1 MATAKSGDTVQVHYT
16 GRLDDGTVFDS
27 SREREPLEFTVG
39 SGQVIAG
46 FERAVEGMEVGEAR
60 EARVEVAEAY
70 GDRRDDL
77 VLDLPKEQV
86 PEDMEIEPGMRLE
99 LRQPDGQAVPVTVA
113 EVGTESVTLDANH
126 PLAGQPLNFELELVQ
141 IGGTANQA

>member
-1 MATAKSGDTVQVHYT
+1 MATASIGDTVRVHYT

-39 SGQVIAG
+39 SGQVITG

-60 EARVEVAEAY
+60 EARIEADDAY
-70 GDRRDDL
+70 GERRDDL

-86 PEDMEIEPGMRLE
+86 PEDMEIAPGMRLE

-113 EVGTESVTLDANH
+113 EVGEQSVTLDANH
-126 PLAGQPLNFELELVQ
+126 PLAGQPLTFELELVEIQ
-141 IGGTANQA
+141 GGTVQQ

>member
-1 MATAKSGDTVQVHYT
+1 MATAKSGDTVRVHYT

-39 SGQVIAG
+39 SGQVITG

-60 EARVEVAEAY
+60 EARIEADDAY
-70 GDRRDDL
+70 GERRDDL

-86 PEDMEIEPGMRLE
+86 PEDMEIAPGMRLE

-113 EVGTESVTLDANH
+113 EVGDQSVTLDANH
-126 PLAGQPLNFELELVQ
+126 PLAGQPLTFELELVEIQ
-141 IGGTANQA
+141 GGTVQQ

>member
-1 MATAKSGDTVQVHYT
+1 MATAKSGDTVRVHYT

-39 SGQVIAG
+39 SGNVISG

-60 EARVEVAEAY
+60 EARIEADDAY
-70 GDRRDDL
+70 GERRDDL

-86 PEDMEIEPGMRLE
+86 PDDMDIATGMRLE

-113 EVGTESVTLDANH
+113 EVGEESVTLDANH
-126 PLAGQPLNFELELVQ
+126 PLAGQPLTFELELVG
-141 IGGTANQA
+141 IEGGSTQQ

>member
-1 MATAKSGDTVQVHYT
+1 MATAKRGDTVRVHYT

-39 SGQVIAG
+39 AGQVIDG
-46 FERAVEGMEVGEAR
+46 FERAVEGMGVGEAR
-60 EARVEVAEAY
+60 ETRIEPDDAY
-70 GDRRDDL
+70 GARRDDL

-86 PEDMEIEPGMRLE
+86 PDDMEIEPGMRLE

-113 EVGTESVTLDANH
+113 EVGEQSVTLDANH
-126 PLAGQPLNFELELVQ
+126 PLAGQVLTFELELVE
-141 IGGTANQA
+141 IAGATPPA

>member
-1 MATAKSGDTVQVHYT
+1 MATANIGDTVRVHYT

-39 SGQVIAG
+39 TGQVISG

-60 EARVEVAEAY
+60 EARIEADDAY
-70 GDRRDDL
+70 GERRDDL

-86 PEDMEIEPGMRLE
+86 PEDMEIAPGMRLE

-113 EVGTESVTLDANH
+113 EVGEESVTLDANH
-126 PLAGQPLNFELELVQ
+126 PLAGQPLTFELELVE
-141 IGGTANQA
+141 IEGGSAQQ

>member
-1 MATAKSGDTVQVHYT
+1 MATAKRGDTVRVHYT

-39 SGQVIAG
+39 EGQVITG

-60 EARVEVAEAY
+60 ETRIEADDAY
-70 GDRRDDL
+70 GEHREDL

-86 PEDMEIEPGMRLE
+86 PEDMQIEPGMRLE

-113 EVGTESVTLDANH
+113 EVGDESVTLDANH
-126 PLAGQPLNFELELVQ
+126 PLAGQPLTFELELVE
-141 IGGTANQA
+141 IAG

>member
-1 MATAKSGDTVQVHYT
+1 MATANVGDTVRVHYT
-16 GRLDDGTVFDS
+16 GRLEDGTVFDS

-39 SGQVIAG
+39 TGQVISG

-60 EARVEVAEAY
+60 ETRIEADDAY
-70 GDRRDDL
+70 GERRDDL

-86 PEDMEIEPGMRLE
+86 PEDMEIAPGMRLE

-113 EVGTESVTLDANH
+113 EVREESVKLDANH
-126 PLAGQPLNFELELVQ
+126 PLAGQPLTFELELVG
-141 IGGTANQA
+141 IGGGSAQE

>member
-1 MATAKSGDTVQVHYT
+1 MATAKSGDTVRVHYT

-39 SGQVIAG
+39 SGQVISG

-60 EARVEVAEAY
+60 ETRIEADDAY
-70 GDRRDDL
+70 GERRDDL
-77 VLDLPKEQV
+77 VLALPKEQV
-86 PEDMEIEPGMRLE
+86 PEDMEIAPGMRLE

-113 EVGTESVTLDANH
+113 EVGDESVTLDANH
-126 PLAGQPLNFELELVQ
+126 PLAGQPLTFELELVG
-141 IGGTANQA
+141 IEGDSGRS

>member
-60 EARVEVAEAY
+60 EARIEVADAY
-70 GDRRDDL
+70 GDRREDL

-113 EVGTESVTLDANH
+113 EVGAESVTLDANH
-126 PLAGQPLNFELELVQ
+126 PLAGQPLNFELELVG
-141 IGGTANQA
+141 IEGDAKQA

>member
-1 MATAKSGDTVQVHYT
+1 MATAKRGDTVRVHYT

-39 SGQVIAG
+39 GGQVITG

-60 EARVEVAEAY
+60 ETRIEADDAY
-70 GDRRDDL
+70 GERRDDL

-86 PEDMEIEPGMRLE
+86 PEGMEIEPGMRLE

-113 EVGTESVTLDANH
+113 EVNEESVTLDGNH
-126 PLAGQPLNFELELVQ
+126 PLAGWALTFELELVE
-141 IGGTANQA
+141 IEGATPPV